1 MSDAVELKGMK
12 ELEENLVRLGSVVG
26 TKVMRQALF
35 AATKPIL
42 DQAKANIR
50 AWPRGSGALELSM
63 NRVYSTSKSAGSGS
77 RFVMQIAPRVRKS
90 VAVSLHNIYYH
101 RGRRG
106 IFYGHLL
113 EFGHRIGHKKTG
125 RLSRGTY
132 QGSVTYFNRVLGR
145 NITRTGR
152 GSAGAARPGHLGAGG
167 SVKPQRFLRP
177 ALDTAGLRATFAFQ
191 NQLRRRIERALKRLD
206 PAVDNA

>member
-1 MSDAVELKGMK
+1 MSDAVQLKGFQQ
-12 ELEENLVRLGSVVG
+12 LEENLLRLGTVAGS
-26 TKVMRQALF
+26 KVMRQALF

-50 AWPRGSGALELSM
+50 RWPRGSGALELALT
-63 NRVYSTSKSAGSGS
+63 RTYTTARGGGSGS
-77 RFVMQIAPRVRKS
+77 RFVMSIAPRIRKS

-125 RLSRGTY
+125 RLGRLGVVSSKLHSGSGT
-132 QGSVTYFNRVLGR
+132 VR
-145 NITRTGR
+145 
-152 GSAGAARPGHLGAGG
+152 
-167 SVKPQRFLRP
+167 PQRFLRP
-177 ALDTAGLRATFAFQ
+177 ALDTAGLRASFAFE
-191 NQLRRRIERALKRLD
+191 NQVRRRVELALKKLD
-206 PAVDNA
+206 PARDNA